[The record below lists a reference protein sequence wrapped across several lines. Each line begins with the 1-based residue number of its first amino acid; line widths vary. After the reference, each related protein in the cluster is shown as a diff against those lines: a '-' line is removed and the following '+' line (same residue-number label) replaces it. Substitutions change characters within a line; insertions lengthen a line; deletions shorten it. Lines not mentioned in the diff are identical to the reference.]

1 MKKPRPS
8 DLETQVLSVLWE
20 HGPSTV
26 RQVFSRLPD
35 GKERAYTTIL
45 TVLQGME
52 RKRLVSR
59 TRDGAAH
66 IYRAEVDRDEVGEPV
81 VKTLLR
87 NVFAGDPAR
96 VVQAL
101 VNSAEVNA
109 DDLKQIRRVINQAA
123 RDMQKAQD
131 MQEGGEEQ

>member
-1 MKKPRPS
+1 MKKSRPS
-8 DLETQVLSVLWE
+8 DLETQVLSVLWK

-26 RQVFSRLPD
+26 RQVFSQLPD
-35 GKERAYTTIL
+35 GKERAYTTVL

-52 RKRLVSR
+52 RKKLVSR

-66 IYRAEVDRDEVGEPV
+66 IYRAEIDRDEVGQPV
-81 VKTLLR
+81 VKTLLQ

-101 VNSAEVNA
+101 VDSADVTAE
-109 DDLKQIRRVINQAA
+109 DLKQIRRVINQAA
-123 RDMQKAQD
+123 RDVQRR
-131 MQEGGEEQ
+131 GEDQ

>member
-26 RQVFSRLPD
+26 RQVLARPSD
-35 GKERAYTTIL
+35 GKERAYTTVL

-52 RKRLVSR
+52 RKQLVSR

-66 IYRAEVDRDEVGEPV
+66 VYQAEIERDEVGQPV
-81 VKTLLR
+81 VKTLLQ
-87 NVFAGDPAR
+87 NVFAGDPAK

-101 VNSAEVNA
+101 VDSADVTVE
-109 DDLKQIRRVINQAA
+109 DLKQIRRVINQAA
-123 RDMQKAQD
+123 RDVQQRGD
-131 MQEGGEEQ
+131 LP

>member
-1 MKKPRPS
+1 MTKARPS
-8 DLETQVLSVLWE
+8 NLETQVLSVLWE
-20 HGPSTV
+20 HGPATV

-52 RKRLVSR
+52 RKGLVSR
-59 TRDGAAH
+59 TRCGAAH
-66 IYRAEVDRDEVGEPV
+66 VYRAEIDRDEVGQPV
-81 VKTLLR
+81 VQRLLE

-101 VNSAEVNA
+101 VDSADVTAE
-109 DDLKQIRRVINQAA
+109 DLKQIRRVINRTA
-123 RDMQKAQD
+123 RDIQQR
-131 MQEGGEEQ
+131 GEEQ

>member
-1 MKKPRPS
+1 MKKARPS

-26 RQVFSRLPD
+26 RQVLSRIPD

-52 RKRLVSR
+52 RKKLVSR
-59 TRDGAAH
+59 TRPGAAH
-66 IYRAEVDRDEVGEPV
+66 IYRAVIGRDEVGQPA
-81 VKTLLR
+81 VKRLLQ

-101 VNSAEVNA
+101 VDSADVTAE
-109 DDLKQIRRVINQAA
+109 DLKQIRRVINQAA
-123 RDMQKAQD
+123 RDVQRR
-131 MQEGGEEQ
+131 GEEQ

>member
-1 MKKPRPS
+1 MKKARPS
-8 DLETQVLSVLWE
+8 DLETQVLSVLWQ

-35 GKERAYTTIL
+35 GKQRAYTTIL

-52 RKRLVSR
+52 RKGLVSR

-66 IYRAEVDRDEVGEPV
+66 VYRAEIDRDAVGQPV
-81 VKTLLR
+81 VKTLLQ
-87 NVFAGDPAR
+87 NVFSGDPAK

-101 VNSAEVNA
+101 VDSTEVTPE
-109 DDLKQIRRVINQAA
+109 DLTQIRRVINQAA
-123 RDMQKAQD
+123 RDIQQRGD
-131 MQEGGEEQ
+131 EQ